1 MVKNIMVLGGGGYVA
16 SKIKKYWANKD
27 FNLIYFSLKNV
38 NYLDLHTFRT
48 IIEEANIKYIIN
60 CYGYTGKP
68 NVDSCEVN
76 QKECFDRN
84 FKDNLWIH
92 ENSPVPV
99 ITISSGCIYNNDTE
113 EDIKYTEEDKHN
125 FGLSNPTSS
134 FYSKTKSGFE
144 INAKEYMNR
153 DYILRIRM
161 PFDDDLDDPKNYI
174 GKILRYTK
182 RVNYK
187 NSLTHLEDLT
197 KFIEIILTENVDT
210 GIYNVVNEGPVTA
223 YDILCINS
231 FFQFDGNFAD
241 YTYPPYDFLSNDD
254 MLSQGLMKCRRSNCV
269 LSTDKIKKYYD
280 IPKALDRVREVLS
293 K

>member
-1 MVKNIMVLGGGGYVA
+1 MVNIMVLGGSGYVA
-16 SKIKKYWANKD
+16 SKIKKYWTNKD
-27 FNLIYFSLKNV
+27 FNLIYFSLKDV

-68 NVDSCEVN
+68 NVDSCEIN
-76 QKECFDRN
+76 KDECYQRN
-84 FKDNLWIH
+84 VKDNLWIH
-92 ENSPVPV
+92 ENSPIPI
-99 ITISSGCIYNNDTE
+99 ITISSGCIYNNDTKN
-113 EDIKYTEEDKHN
+113 DIEYTEQDPHN
-125 FGLSNPTSS
+125 FGRLNPTAS
-134 FYSKTKSGFE
+134 FYSQTKSLFE
-144 INAKEYMNR
+144 HEAEKYMWR

-174 GKILRYTK
+174 GKILKYDK
-182 RVNYK
+182 RVNYE

-197 KFIEIILTENVDT
+197 KFIEIILTETVDT
-210 GIYNVVNEGPVTA
+210 GIYNVVNEGAIAA
-223 YDILCINS
+223 YDIICIDS
-231 FFQFDGNFAD
+231 VSKFDGHIKDHKA
-241 YTYPPYDFLSNDD
+241 PPYEFLSNDD